1 MTIPITTCGSKLSP
15 NRSRRLSLRTASY
28 VCAITAKR
36 PLSARTAA
44 AVQSPKLQPSAA
56 ACLYQRRRR
65 EVLEASASNPCVV
78 PVAQIMR
85 DIMKYMAS
93 CSGTAKT
100 LVYCV
105 PLFPWRPSSSFRASG
120 RAANQFLP
128 HLPQLCHVR
137 EERQQMAF
145 LESFH
150 IAQFTNLVK
159 SKVNHLIKF

>member
-1 MTIPITTCGSKLSP
+1 MPP
-15 NRSRRLSLRTASY
+15 NRIRRLLTRTASY

-44 AVQSPKLQPSAA
+44 AVQSPKLQPSATAA

-137 EERQQMAF
+137 EERQQVARTVGPRSPGNK
-145 LESFH
+145 LNLPRAS
-150 IAQFTNLVK
+150 AQGSEK
-159 SKVNHLIKF
+159 SSVGP